1 MLGLLCCLDPIGEAV
16 YLDCLEH
23 RLLSR
28 DTGILPSG
36 GDMLDW
42 D

>member
-1 MLGLLCCLDPIGEAV
+1 MLGLLCCLDPIGEAAC
-16 YLDCLEH
+16 LGCLEH

-28 DTGILPSG
+28 DMGISPSG